1 VPSKAQKISVLV
13 VDDDSIVRAWVRLSL
28 EGSEFRVAGEATTA
42 AEALE
47 LAPRRRP
54 GVLLVDHQLPDDV
67 GTELLKELRVR
78 GVSAP
83 ALVMTAHGRPGLNE
97 AAREAGAQGS
107 VVKSGSAG
115 ELLNALRAVS
125 EGEEFFDP
133 AHPRR
138 SPRQGALSPRERQ
151 VLQLVAGGST
161 TRAIAGELGI
171 SETTVKTLLA
181 RIYEKLGVGR
191 RAQAVAAAH
200 ERGLL

>member
-1 VPSKAQKISVLV
+1 VQSDAEQISVLV

-47 LAPRRRP
+47 LAARRRP
-54 GVLLVDHQLPDDV
+54 TVFLVDHQLPDEV
-67 GTELLKELRVR
+67 GTELLKQLRVA
-78 GVSAP
+78 GFSAP
-83 ALVMTAHGRPGLNE
+83 ALVMTAHGRQGMNE

-107 VVKSGSAG
+107 VIKSGSAE
-115 ELLNALRAVS
+115 ELLRALRAVC
-125 EGEEFFDP
+125 EGEEYFDP

-138 SPRQGALSPRERQ
+138 APRETALSPRERQ
-151 VLQLVAGGST
+151 VLQLVAAGQT
-161 TRAIAGELGI
+161 TRAIAHELGI
-171 SETTVKTLLA
+171 SETTVKTLLG